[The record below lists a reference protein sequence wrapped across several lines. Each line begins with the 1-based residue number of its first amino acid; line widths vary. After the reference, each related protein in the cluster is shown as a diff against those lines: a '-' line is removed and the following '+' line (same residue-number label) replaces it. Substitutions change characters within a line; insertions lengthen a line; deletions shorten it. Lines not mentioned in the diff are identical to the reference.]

1 MARFNLANFDHNDK
15 ANHLNLDYIYLGT
28 TVHSLLQKPEFQDR
42 EMNLNVKQ
50 RYRDFLQVLLH
61 RN

>member
-28 TVHSLLQKPEFQDR
+28 TVHSLLQKPELQDS
-42 EMNLNVKQ
+42 EMNQ
-50 RYRDFLQVLLH
+50 P
-61 RN
+61 